1 LLKDIR
7 MAPSPRL
14 EDLSR
19 LYRAPEPEVLAPLLG
34 PAALATA
41 EREPVLAR
49 ASGLLADLRAAEMD
63 GWVNRF
69 LQQYR
74 LNTAEGKAL
83 LSLAEAFLRVPDSE
97 TADLLIRD
105 KLGDAEWDRFAGQSE
120 SALVNSATWGLVI
133 TRALV
138 KEEGGAL
145 KRLIARAGEPFVRT
159 AVGAAMKLMAQI
171 FVMGR
176 SIEEALKRAD
186 EKDYRDF
193 TASFDM
199 LGEAARTKDC
209 LLYTSPSPR
218 DH

>member
-1 LLKDIR
+1 
-7 MAPSPRL
+7 MAPSARL
-14 EDLSR
+14 DDLNR
-19 LYRAPEPEVLAPLLG
+19 LYRAPEPDVLAPLLG
-34 PAALATA
+34 PAALAPA

-74 LNTAEGKAL
+74 LNTAE
-83 LSLAEAFLRVPDSE
+83 AFLRVPDSE

-105 KLGDAEWDRFAGQSE
+105 KLGDAEWDRFAGQSD

-138 KEEGGAL
+138 KEEGGTL

-176 SIEEALKRAD
+176 TIDEALKRAD
-186 EKDYRDF
+186 DKDYKDF

-199 LGEAARTKDC
+199 LGE
-209 LLYTSPSPR
+209 
-218 DH
+218 